1 MPPYYYTGG
10 FLGTILG
17 GTVGKIISF
26 IYHLIMFILTI
37 VILVYVT
44 KNRESFIMRGQSYT
58 GGQMIYGDVPEKVSA
73 GGEEYDNPLY
83 EEISRGWEPTDKKV
97 NGYTVWKQKD

>member
-1 MPPYYYTGG
+1 MPPNYYSGG
-10 FLGTILG
+10 FAPDDN
-17 GTVGKIISF
+17 SF
-26 IYHLIMFILTI
+26 KWTSMIVQIATLVLVI
-37 VILVYVT
+37 VILIFVASS
-44 KNRESFIMRGQSYT
+44 KSSESFIMRGQPYI

-83 EEISRGWEPTDKKV
+83 EEINRRWEPTDKKV

>member
-1 MPPYYYTGG
+1 MPPNYYSGG
-10 FLGTILG
+10 FTLNDNLTKW
-17 GTVGKIISF
+17 VSIIVQ
-26 IYHLIMFILTI
+26 ILTLI
-37 VILVYVT
+37 LVVVILILVSSKST
-44 KNRESFIMRGQSYT
+44 ESFIMRGQSYP

-83 EEISRGWEPTDKKV
+83 EEISRRWEPTDKKV

>member
-1 MPPYYYTGG
+1 MSLNYYSGG
-10 FLGTILG
+10 FALKDNLTKWISIIVQLLTLILI
-17 GTVGKIISF
+17 V
-26 IYHLIMFILTI
+26 
-37 VILVYVT
+37 VILILVSS
-44 KNRESFIMRGQSYT
+44 KSSESFIMRGQPYI

-83 EEISRGWEPTDKKV
+83 EEISRRWEPTDKKV

>member
-1 MPPYYYTGG
+1 MSYPYYGG
-10 FLGTILG
+10 FTLSDNLIKW
-17 GTVGKIISF
+17 VSIIVQ
-26 IYHLIMFILTI
+26 ILTLILVI
-37 VILVYVT
+37 VILVLVSN
-44 KNRESFIMRGQSYT
+44 KSSESFVTRGLSYT

-83 EEISRGWEPTDKKV
+83 EEISRRWEPTDKKV

>member
-1 MPPYYYTGG
+1 MPPNYYSGG
-10 FLGTILG
+10 FAPEDNSFKWTMIVQIVTLVLVIAILAI
-17 GTVGKIISF
+17 VASGKSS
-26 IYHLIMFILTI
+26 
-37 VILVYVT
+37 
-44 KNRESFIMRGQSYT
+44 ESFIMRGQPYI

-83 EEISRGWEPTDKKV
+83 EEISRRWEPTDKKV

>member
-1 MPPYYYTGG
+1 MPPNYYSGG
-10 FLGTILG
+10 FTLGDNIT
-17 GTVGKIISF
+17 KWISM
-26 IYHLIMFILTI
+26 IAQIATLLLVI
-37 VILVYVT
+37 VILILVASG
-44 KNRESFIMRGQSYT
+44 KSSESFIMRGQPYI

-83 EEISRGWEPTDKKV
+83 EEISRRWEPTDKKV